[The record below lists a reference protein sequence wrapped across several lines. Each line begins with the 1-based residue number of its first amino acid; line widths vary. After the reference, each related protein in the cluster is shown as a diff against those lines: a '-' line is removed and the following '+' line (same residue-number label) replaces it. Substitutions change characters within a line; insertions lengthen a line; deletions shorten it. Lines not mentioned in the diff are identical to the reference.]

1 MARLHPNKLRAEIKS
16 ETAMTSG
23 AYEIYRKKSSEL
35 LWIQSMAALLDMITI
50 VV

>member
-23 AYEIYRKKSSEL
+23 AYEIYRKK
-35 LWIQSMAALLDMITI
+35 TI
-50 VV
+50 LQDILKS